1 MSIPRIASYSMPA
14 GPRTGPSPF
23 AWRPDPTRAALLIHD
38 MQGYFVDFFPP
49 GRSPT
54 TELVANIGRARDAA
68 YAARLPVIYSAQP
81 GRMPRGDRGL
91 LHDLWGPGMTD
102 APGDR
107 DIIAELTPGP
117 HDVVVTKRR
126 YSAFFGTPLAGLL
139 SSLGRDQLIVCG
151 VFAHLGCLLTVADAF
166 SHDLET
172 FLLADAVAD
181 FSLADHLTAL
191 DYAARRCAV
200 TMTTDRMSSL
210 VAESAR
216 PARPAR

>member
-1 MSIPRIASYSMPA
+1 MPTGGSIGSGPA
-14 GPRTGPSPF
+14 G
-23 AWRPDPTRAALLIHD
+23 WRPDPRRAALLIHD

-54 TELVANIGRARDAA
+54 TELIANIGQARA
-68 YAARLPVIYSAQP
+68 AARTGGLPVIYSAQP
-81 GRMPRGDRGL
+81 GRMPPADRGL

-102 APGDR
+102 DPGDR

-117 HDVVVTKRR
+117 DDFVVTKRR
-126 YSAFFGTPLAGLL
+126 YSAFFGTPLAALL

-151 VFAHLGCLLTVADAF
+151 VFANIGCLLTAADAF
-166 SHDLET
+166 SHDLQT

-181 FSLADHLTAL
+181 FSLPEHLMAL

-200 TMTTDRMSSL
+200 TMTTDRMSSH
-210 VAESAR
+210 VAA
-216 PARPAR
+216 PARRAAPGT